1 MASDQLRRR
10 GNNPSERDVRS
21 EENRVPKMATH
32 FDSLAEK
39 AKQPDAG
46 VARQTGDINAGIG
59 RGKQV
64 EERAGPNYAVG
75 KVQVSVVPGQERGA
89 SMESKAKHES
99 DKERRHSTETAGQ
112 RRNIDKAKESA
123 NQADYTKEKGQQAT
137 ETAQYATEKGGQ
149 VTDTVRRAAQQAA
162 EKGGQ
167 AKDTI
172 VEGAKKTSQYIAEKG
187 TETKDTVAETLSSA
201 GRTSADYTAP
211 KMEQAGEVA
220 GDMKDRA
227 VVAGWNAAH
236 YTTEKA
242 VEGTKAAARMV
253 EGAAEYAG
261 QKSKELAATSLRA
274 AKDSAS
280 AAGETMKDYTA
291 RKKEEAAREL
301 EAKRSAEEESKGR
314 PSETETPPQCQEFP
328 RKTKEKIEE
337 TAKPGRERS
346 SETRQHQQQLGDF
359 PRKTEE
365 EIEETS
371 KPGRERPSE
380 TRQQL
385 EDFPR
390 KTQEKIEETTKPSRD
405 APTQTNKSGRDDET
419 QSGVLGAIAETIVE
433 IAQNTANLVNIAP
446 GDDQTKTQSGPRRD

>member
-1 MASDQLRRR
+1 MASEQLRRR
-10 GNNPSERDVRS
+10 ENTPTDRDVHS

-32 FDSLAEK
+32 FDSLADK
-39 AKQPDAG
+39 SKQPDAG
-46 VARQTGDINAGIG
+46 DIHARIG

-64 EERAGPNYAVG
+64 EDRAKEPNYAVG
-75 KVQVSVVPGQERGA
+75 KVQVSVVPGQDRGA

-99 DKERRHSTETAGQ
+99 DKERRRSSETAGQ
-112 RRNIDKAKESA
+112 PRNIDKA
-123 NQADYTKEKGQQAT
+123 NQGLNTKEKGQQARG
-137 ETAQYATEKGGQ
+137 TAQYATEKGGQ
-149 VTDTVRRAAQQAA
+149 TTDTVRRAAQQTA

-172 VEGAKKTSQYIAEKG
+172 VEGAKRTSQYIAEKG
-187 TETKDTVAETLSSA
+187 SETKDTAADTLSSA
-201 GRTSADYTAP
+201 GRTTADYTVP

-227 VVAGWNAAH
+227 AAAGWTAAH

-261 QKSKELAATSLRA
+261 QKSKELAATTLRA

-314 PSETETPPQCQEFP
+314 
-328 RKTKEKIEE
+328 
-337 TAKPGRERS
+337 
-346 SETRQHQQQLGDF
+346 
-359 PRKTEE
+359 
-365 EIEETS
+365 
-371 KPGRERPSE
+371 
-380 TRQQL
+380 QQL

-390 KTQEKIEETTKPSRD
+390 KPQEKIEESAKASRD
-405 APTQTNKSGRDDET
+405 ALGPTEKTNKSAEKVRHEGEGVERRNLEDYAADDEA

-446 GDDQTKTQSGPRRD
+446 ADDQPTTQSGRRRD

>member
-1 MASDQLRRR
+1 MASEQLRRR
-10 GNNPSERDVRS
+10 ENTPTDRDVHS

-32 FDSLAEK
+32 FDSLADK

-46 VARQTGDINAGIG
+46 VARQAGDINARIG

-64 EERAGPNYAVG
+64 EERTREPNYAVG
-75 KVQVSVVPGQERGA
+75 KVQVSVVPGQDRGA

-99 DKERRHSTETAGQ
+99 DKERRRGTETASQ
-112 RRNIDKAKESA
+112 RSNIDKAKESA
-123 NQADYTKEKGQQAT
+123 NQGLNTKEKDQQAR
-137 ETAQYATEKGGQ
+137 ETSQYATEKGGQ
-149 VTDTVRRAAQQAA
+149 ATDTVHRAAQQAA
-162 EKGGQ
+162 AKGGQ
-167 AKDTI
+167 AKDAI
-172 VEGAKKTSQYIAEKG
+172 VEGAKRTSQYIAEKG
-187 TETKDTVAETLSSA
+187 TETKDTAADTLSSA
-201 GRTSADYTAP
+201 GRTTADYTVP

-227 VVAGWNAAH
+227 AAAGWTAAH

-261 QKSKELAATSLRA
+261 QKSKELAATTLRA

-314 PSETETPPQCQEFP
+314 
-328 RKTKEKIEE
+328 
-337 TAKPGRERS
+337 
-346 SETRQHQQQLGDF
+346 
-359 PRKTEE
+359 
-365 EIEETS
+365 
-371 KPGRERPSE
+371 
-380 TRQQL
+380 QQL
-385 EDFPR
+385 EDFPSA
-390 KTQEKIEETTKPSRD
+390 KASRD
-405 APTQTNKSGRDDET
+405 ALGPTETNKSAEKRRHEGEGVERRNLEDCAADEA

-446 GDDQTKTQSGPRRD
+446 GHDQPKTQSGRRRD